1 MIDLEKY
8 EKMAPILFYEMS
20 LWGKAI
26 ENYPVQN
33 FKAGIQIRIQGVD
46 EGDMLIVKS
55 GFALITVVLD
65 DGTETISHIGGVGCA
80 FGYISAISRK
90 PYQTSICAYT
100 DCSCYVISGRDVR
113 LLVEDNASFVKNAL
127 HISDM
132 QGDLYFNRITL
143 LAIPQS
149 QSRLMTLLLGF
160 AAVCGRRRADDT
172 VTIKLDLTHQILSEI
187 LHLNRVTVSRLMSNF
202 ASAGAVEKM
211 GRYYVLNL
219 SVVEIL
225 LDGGTN
231 CTE

>member
-113 LLVEDNASFVKNAL
+113 LLVEDNA
-127 HISDM
+127 
-132 QGDLYFNRITL
+132 G
-143 LAIPQS
+143 
-149 QSRLMTLLLGF
+149 
-160 AAVCGRRRADDT
+160 
-172 VTIKLDLTHQILSEI
+172 
-187 LHLNRVTVSRLMSNF
+187 
-202 ASAGAVEKM
+202 
-211 GRYYVLNL
+211 
-219 SVVEIL
+219 
-225 LDGGTN
+225 
-231 CTE
+231 